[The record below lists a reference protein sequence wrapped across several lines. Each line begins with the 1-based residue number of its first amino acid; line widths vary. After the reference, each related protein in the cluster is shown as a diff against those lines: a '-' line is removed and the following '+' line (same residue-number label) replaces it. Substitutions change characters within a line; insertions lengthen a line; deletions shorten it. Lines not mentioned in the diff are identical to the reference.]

1 MYPSSTGS
9 KCERQTHDIRHQLG
23 KFIWLC
29 HICFKQTLGHL
40 QTPLVIL
47 RQPKTTND
55 SYAFQYT
62 PDTKDKPTTDNRH
75 KTTPTTTTIERRMIS
90 GCLWFSIVI
99 FSCPQYLQSSQS
111 LSLVVYS
118 LYCLSW
124 RGCSQSSI
132 VVYSNLLT
140 LGASFI
146 KGSLRDV
153 AQPRSSLACI
163 VWLVVSIVGVLV
175 SFCLKG

>member
-132 VVYSNLLT
+132 VVYSSLLA
-140 LGASFI
+140 LG
-146 KGSLRDV
+146 
-153 AQPRSSLACI
+153 SSCLQGKSEGCSSTKAITCLI
-163 VWLVVSIVGVLV
+163 VWLVVSIRRISCVFL
-175 SFCLKG
+175 F